1 MGSGQWHQQKI
12 NGAGKKHGAGKI
24 GFEAPQK
31 KRKEGEGKHNMSTD
45 NYR

>member
-24 GFEAPQK
+24 GFETPSEKTQK
-31 KRKEGEGKHNMSTD
+31 GRRKA
-45 NYR
+45 